1 MRKNYFKHLY
11 LLTLALVLNSFNS
24 SEAKVVLPSI
34 FTDNLVLQ
42 QKSNT
47 LIWGSAEI
55 GKSISIKTSWN
66 NKEYKSIADK
76 NGEWEIKV
84 NTPSYGGPYSIQIS
98 DGDVTQLNNILIGE
112 VWLCSGQSNMEMPL
126 AGWGQVI
133 NYEKEI
139 SEANYPQI
147 RLLQAKK
154 NTSNSPLLNVELDNA
169 GWQECAPES
178 VSNFSAV
185 AYFFAR
191 EIYKKTGIPI
201 GLIHTSWGG
210 TVAQAW
216 VSGPSLETMPDFV
229 DAVNQIEQ
237 TGGAAKEG
245 EKQEPNRATVLFNAM
260 IHPFI
265 KYNIKGAIWY
275 QGESNANKAAQY
287 QTLFPLLIKDWR
299 KQWNNNH
306 LPFYFVQLANF
317 MDKDEQPA
325 FKSDWAELREAQ
337 YKTLSLANTGMAVS
351 IDIGD
356 AKDIHPKNKQEV
368 GRRLA
373 LIALNKNYKQKNV
386 YSGPLLKSYKI
397 KGNKVSLTFDHAD
410 GLQAKGQNALSGF
423 AVAGEDNKF
432 YWADAVIEGNT
443 VVVTSKEVLNPVH
456 IRYGWGNN
464 PECNLYNG
472 ADLPAAPFRTD
483 KL

>member
-1 MRKNYFKHLY
+1 MKTNYFIKLN
-11 LLTLALVLNSFNS
+11 LVVLTIVLNSFGS
-24 SEAKVVLPSI
+24 LEAKVVLPSV

-42 QKSNT
+42 QKAKPMV
-47 LIWGSAEI
+47 WGSAEV
-55 GKSISIKTSWN
+55 GKAVSVKTSWD
-66 NKEYKSIADK
+66 NKEYKTIADQ
-76 NGEWEIKV
+76 NGEWEVKV
-84 NTPSYGGPYSIQIS
+84 STASYGGPYSIQIS
-98 DGDVTQLNNILIGE
+98 DGDITQLNNILIGE

-126 AGWGQVI
+126 AGWGKI
-133 NYEKEI
+133 MNYEKEI
-139 SEANYPQI
+139 SEANYPEI

-154 NTSNSPLLNVELDNA
+154 TTGNLPLPTVELDNG

-216 VSGPSLETMPDFV
+216 VSGASLETMPDFA
-229 DAVNQIEQ
+229 DAVKQIEQ
-237 TGGAAKEG
+237 QGMSPKEG
-245 EKQEPNRATVLFNAM
+245 EKQEPNRATVLYNAM

-265 KYNIKGAIWY
+265 KYAIKGAIWY

-287 QTLFPLLIKDWR
+287 QTLFPLLVKDWR
-299 KQWNNNH
+299 KQWNNGDI
-306 LPFYFVQLANF
+306 PFYFVQLANF

-337 YKTLSLANTGMAVS
+337 YETLALANTGMAVS

-373 LIALNKNYKQKNV
+373 LIALNRNYKQKNA

-397 KGNKVSLTFDHAD
+397 KGNKVSIKFDHAE
-410 GLQAKGQNALSGF
+410 GLQAKGQDTLTGF
-423 AVAGEDNKF
+423 AVAGADNKF

-443 VVVTSKEVLNPVH
+443 VIVTSKDVLNPVH
-456 IRYGWGNN
+456 VRYGWGNN

-472 ADLPAAPFRTD
+472 ADLPASPFRTD
-483 KL
+483 AL